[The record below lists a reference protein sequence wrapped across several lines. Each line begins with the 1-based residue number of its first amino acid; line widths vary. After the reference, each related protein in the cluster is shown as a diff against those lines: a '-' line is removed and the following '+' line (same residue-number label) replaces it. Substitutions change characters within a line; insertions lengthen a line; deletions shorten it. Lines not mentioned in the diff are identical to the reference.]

1 MVNTIKLTVE
11 AKAANLETDLL
22 NAVQQV
28 STNSLSEILD
38 AQTPAHNILS
48 VTIQT
53 TSDKLEAI
61 YYKLAESGILLTQNA
76 GDILL
81 NAASQYSLYRDIHL
95 NLNIEAFS

>member
-1 MVNTIKLTVE
+1 MVNTIKLSVE

-48 VTIQT
+48 ITIQT
-53 TSDKLEAI
+53 TSDKLESI
-61 YYKLAESGILLTQNA
+61 CYKLAESGILLTQNA